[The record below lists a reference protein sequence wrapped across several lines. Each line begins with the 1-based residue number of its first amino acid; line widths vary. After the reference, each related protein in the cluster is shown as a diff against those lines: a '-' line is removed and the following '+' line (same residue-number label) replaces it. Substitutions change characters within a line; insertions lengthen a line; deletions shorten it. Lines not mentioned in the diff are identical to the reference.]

1 MVEAARAN
9 DELSSTRK
17 ALLDI
22 QCNIAVVQKAMQQ
35 DQQDQEQAARAEE
48 LEGKVEEAGQK
59 LAHTLLR
66 QEQVDLAM
74 GIQLRRRQYGRGRGA
89 KGGDRSCRSGGG
101 SWVAAGVQ
109 CAGLHGCGLSIV

>member
-1 MVEAARAN
+1 MLPFVGHVTPIPVITVGAHACIPAPPNATFRWMVEAARAN

-48 LEGKVEEAGQK
+48 LEEKVEEAGQK
-59 LAHTLLR
+59 LAHALLK
-66 QEQVDLAM
+66 QEQVGLAVGM
-74 GIQLRRRQYGRGRGA
+74 
-89 KGGDRSCRSGGG
+89 
-101 SWVAAGVQ
+101 
-109 CAGLHGCGLSIV
+109 